1 MAKSMY
7 HYIAEL
13 WRRPYDGEMLE
24 LMRKR
29 FIMWRRGPSIVRVES
44 PTRLD
49 RARSLGYRAKQGFVV
64 VRVRI
69 RKGGMRRHRPNKGRR
84 PKRMGVYGY
93 SPAKSIQLIAEER
106 AARKY
111 PNMEVLGSY
120 YVGDD
125 GVNKYFEVILIDRSH
140 PAILSDPDIS
150 WIADPSQKGRV
161 FRGKT
166 TAGRRVRGLIKSR
179 GLRGTHNWKWRKK
192 EKERKLKRRHEASRG
207 ARVIVP
213 KKLAKKLGMEK

>member
-13 WRRPYDGEMLE
+13 WKRPYDGEMLE
-24 LMRKR
+24 LMRAR
-29 FIMWRRGPSIVRVES
+29 FIKWRRGPSVVRVEH

-49 RARSLGYRAKQGFVV
+49 RARSLGYEAKQGFVV
-64 VRVRI
+64 VRVRV
-69 RKGGMRRHRPNKGRR
+69 RKGGMRKQRPNKGRR

-106 AARKY
+106 AARRF
-111 PNMEVLGSY
+111 PNAEVLGSY

-125 GVNKYFEVILIDRSH
+125 GIYKYYEVVLVDRSH
-140 PAILSDPDIS
+140 PAILSDSDINWVS
-150 WIADPSQKGRV
+150 EPSQRGRV

-166 TAGRRVRGLIKSR
+166 LAGRRVRGLIKGR
-179 GLRGTHNWKWRKK
+179 GLRGTHNWKWKKK
-192 EKERKLKRRHEASRG
+192 ERERRLKRRHEASRG
-207 ARVIVP
+207 ARVIVS
-213 KKLAKKLGMEK
+213 KKLAKELGMEK